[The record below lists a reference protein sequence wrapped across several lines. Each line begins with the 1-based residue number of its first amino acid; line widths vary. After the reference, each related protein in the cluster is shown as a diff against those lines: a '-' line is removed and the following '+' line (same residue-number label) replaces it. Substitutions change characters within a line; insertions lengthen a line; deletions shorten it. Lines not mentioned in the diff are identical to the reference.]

1 MNGNPSIFEIVR
13 AIISLAHGLNLV
25 VVAEGVETELE
36 AEALHRLGCE
46 TGQGYLFGRPDEALR
61 MLSKWNVQERL
72 SAKV

>member
-1 MNGNPSIFEIVR
+1 MNGNPNKFQIVG

-36 AEALHRLGCE
+36 AEALHRIGCE

-61 MLSKWNVQERL
+61 MLSTWNVQKRL